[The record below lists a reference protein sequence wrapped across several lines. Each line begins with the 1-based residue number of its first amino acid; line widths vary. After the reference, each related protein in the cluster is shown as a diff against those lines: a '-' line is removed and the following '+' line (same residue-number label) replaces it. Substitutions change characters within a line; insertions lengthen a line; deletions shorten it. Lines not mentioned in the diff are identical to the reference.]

1 MKIGI
6 ITYAVDLAR
15 LAKKAEELGFDSL
28 WALEHNTT
36 RVHIAPSRCSS
47 RICRPMLAR

>member
-6 ITYAVDLAR
+6 ITYAVDLSA

-28 WALEHNTT
+28 RAPEHNTMPVPHCPDEH
-36 RVHIAPSRCSS
+36 RLPDAP
-47 RICRPMLAR
+47 